1 MTPLLAALNVAR
13 DHSCHRLSA
22 SEAVNRRHPCRLL
35 RRVRRGKIQ
44 MKCFILV
51 TALLT
56 FIAGTFA
63 AIAPASADKHGDRMR
78 QDCKS
83 GLRKC

>member
-1 MTPLLAALNVAR
+1 MTPRPAALTVAR
-13 DHSCHRLSA
+13 DRWCHRLSTLD
-22 SEAVNRRHPCRLL
+22 AVIRQHPCRE
-35 RRVRRGKIQ
+35 RGRCEEEDQ
-44 MKCFILV
+44 MKRFILV

-56 FIAGTFA
+56 FIAGTFVAIVPA
-63 AIAPASADKHGDRMR
+63 AADKHGDRMR

>member
-1 MTPLLAALNVAR
+1 
-13 DHSCHRLSA
+13 
-22 SEAVNRRHPCRLL
+22 
-35 RRVRRGKIQ
+35 
-44 MKCFILV
+44 MKRFIFA

-63 AIAPASADKHGDRMR
+63 AIVPASADKHGDRMR
-78 QDCKS
+78 SECKS

>member
-1 MTPLLAALNVAR
+1 MTPAPAALTVAR
-13 DHSCHRLSA
+13 DRSCRRPSTLD
-22 SEAVNRRHPCRLL
+22 AVNRQHPCRQ
-35 RRVRRGKIQ
+35 RADAKREDQ
-44 MKCFILV
+44 MKRFILV

-63 AIAPASADKHGDRMR
+63 AIVPAAADKHGDRMR

>member
-1 MTPLLAALNVAR
+1 VSRVTILVTGFPPWKPAIVSIRAA
-13 DHSCHRLSA
+13 SA
-22 SEAVNRRHPCRLL
+22 ADAKRED
-35 RRVRRGKIQ
+35 Q
-44 MKCFILV
+44 MKRFILV
-51 TALLT
+51 TALFT

>member
-13 DHSCHRLSA
+13 DRSCHRLPA
-22 SEAVNRRHPCRLL
+22 TEAVNASIGAASAADAKREN
-35 RRVRRGKIQ
+35 Q
-44 MKCFILV
+44 MKRFILV

-63 AIAPASADKHGDRMR
+63 AMAPASADPHGDRMR
-78 QDCKS
+78 SDCKS

>member
-1 MTPLLAALNVAR
+1 
-13 DHSCHRLSA
+13 
-22 SEAVNRRHPCRLL
+22 
-35 RRVRRGKIQ
+35 
-44 MKCFILV
+44 MKRFVIL

-63 AIAPASADKHGDRMR
+63 AMVPAFADAHGDRMR
-78 QDCKS
+78 YDCKS

>member
-1 MTPLLAALNVAR
+1 VSRVTIRVTGFPPWKPAIVSIRAA
-13 DHSCHRLSA
+13 SA
-22 SEAVNRRHPCRLL
+22 ADAKRED
-35 RRVRRGKIQ
+35 Q
-44 MKCFILV
+44 MKRFILV

-63 AIAPASADKHGDRMR
+63 AIVPAAADKHGDRMR

>member
-1 MTPLLAALNVAR
+1 MTPLQLPSMSRVTVRVTGFPPRQPSIVSIRAA
-13 DHSCHRLSA
+13 SA
-22 SEAVNRRHPCRLL
+22 ADAKRED
-35 RRVRRGKIQ
+35 Q
-44 MKCFILV
+44 MKRFILV
-51 TALLT
+51 TALFT

-63 AIAPASADKHGDRMR
+63 AIVPASADKHGDRMR

>member
-1 MTPLLAALNVAR
+1 MSRVTVRVTGFPPRKPSIASIHAA
-13 DHSCHRLSA
+13 SA
-22 SEAVNRRHPCRLL
+22 ADAKREN
-35 RRVRRGKIQ
+35 Q
-44 MKCFILV
+44 MKRFILA

-78 QDCKS
+78 SECKS

>member
-1 MTPLLAALNVAR
+1 MSHVTVRVTGFPPWTPSIVSIRVASAADAKR
-13 DHSCHRLSA
+13 ED
-22 SEAVNRRHPCRLL
+22 
-35 RRVRRGKIQ
+35 Q
-44 MKCFILV
+44 MKRFILV

-56 FIAGTFA
+56 FIAGTFVAIVPA
-63 AIAPASADKHGDRMR
+63 AADKHGDRMR

>member
-1 MTPLLAALNVAR
+1 
-13 DHSCHRLSA
+13 
-22 SEAVNRRHPCRLL
+22 
-35 RRVRRGKIQ
+35 
-44 MKCFILV
+44 MKRFILV

-56 FIAGTFA
+56 FIAGIFT

>member
-1 MTPLLAALNVAR
+1 MTPRPDALNVAR
-13 DHSCHRLSA
+13 DRSCHRLSTP
-22 SEAVNRRHPCRLL
+22 EAVNRQHPCRQ
-35 RRVRRGKIQ
+35 RDRCEREDQ
-44 MKCFILV
+44 MKRFILV
-51 TALLT
+51 TSLLT

-63 AIAPASADKHGDRMR
+63 AIVPAAADKHGDRMR

>member
-1 MTPLLAALNVAR
+1 MTPLAATLTVAR
-13 DHSCHRLSA
+13 DRSCHRLSTWTP
-22 SEAVNRRHPCRLL
+22 SIVSI
-35 RRVRRGKIQ
+35 RVAIAADAKREDQ
-44 MKCFILV
+44 MKRFILV

-56 FIAGTFA
+56 FIAGTFVAIVPA
-63 AIAPASADKHGDRMR
+63 AADKHGDRMR

>member
-1 MTPLLAALNVAR
+1 
-13 DHSCHRLSA
+13 
-22 SEAVNRRHPCRLL
+22 
-35 RRVRRGKIQ
+35 
-44 MKCFILV
+44 MKRFVIL

-63 AIAPASADKHGDRMR
+63 AMVPASADPHGDRMR
-78 QDCKS
+78 YECKS